1 MVDPIQRPSSKPFT
15 PEDYDKPVPTTKER
29 AQSTDLDR
37 APWLSDPA
45 FGSVVR
51 YSEVMLANPALRAS
65 TPAAGIRQ
73 DWPALP
79 AFPAPRATQSTS
91 AGCAALVAAPGNAHT
106 FADRGIPLGL
116 ALKDGAFGSSSDLGQ
131 FIDEYV
137 AHTAARP
144 DMKALHAD
152 AIRRGPEILA
162 GRLDTEDGELQ
173 RRSEEQQMQDR
184 IAPLQLRAPLPV
196 QQRAAVGEVAI
207 PIARATTFAV
217 KFVPMAGQL
226 VVLAEVATGHSIAG
240 LGEKLSN
247 ADRAL
252 DAALL
257 LAPHAAKALSAG
269 VRGSAELLRLS
280 RATGRS
286 TAEVGVICRAAV
298 AVQKN
303 RAAVRG
309 GLEAAQAGRALTS
322 EQRAAMELV
331 SGSVDGLP
339 EARALRGR
347 MYKPTV
353 ADDASL
359 AAGQGWTDK
368 YGNVG
373 LSPHGTQ
380 ADRALADAHE
390 AVHSFLSPK
399 AMNGLRELRADIGMN
414 AYARSGLCRY
424 LEEALAETY
433 AQVKVN
439 GVRAL
444 PDGLVFPI
452 RNGYV
457 SLGRV
462 AGEGAIGTIA
472 YGGVLYAVHVK
483 LNQK

>member
-1 MVDPIQRPSSKPFT
+1 MVDAIQRSATKPLT
-15 PEDYDKPVPTTKER
+15 PDYRDEPGPTAKER
-29 AQSTDLDR
+29 TRPTDLDR
-37 APWLSDPA
+37 APWLADPA
-45 FGSVVR
+45 LGSFVH
-51 YSEVMLANPALRAS
+51 YSPAMLANPALRAS
-65 TPAAGIRQ
+65 APAGATRQ
-73 DWPALP
+73 EWPALP
-79 AFPAPRATQSTS
+79 AFPAPPGTPSTS
-91 AGCAALVAAPGNAHT
+91 VGCTASVAAPGNAHT
-106 FADRGIPLGL
+106 FAARGIPLGL
-116 ALKDGAFGSSSDLGQ
+116 ALNDGAFGSSNELAQ

-137 AHTAARP
+137 AHTGTRP
-144 DMKALHAD
+144 EMRSLHAD
-152 AIRRGPEILA
+152 AVRRGPEILA
-162 GRLDTEDGELQ
+162 GRLDTEDAEQQ
-173 RRSEEQQMQDR
+173 RRIEEQQVHDR

-207 PIARATTFAV
+207 PIARVTTFAV

-226 VVLAEVATGHSIAG
+226 VVLAEVATGRSMAG
-240 LGEKLSN
+240 LGERLSN

-286 TAEVGVICRAAV
+286 TAEVGVVCRAAL

-303 RAAVRG
+303 RMAVRG

-322 EQRAAMELV
+322 EQRAAMKVVGE
-331 SGSVDGLP
+331 SVDGLP
-339 EARALRGR
+339 EAGALRRR
-347 MYKPTV
+347 MYNPTIV
-353 ADDASL
+353 DDASL
-359 AAGQGWTDK
+359 GAGQGWTDK
-368 YGNVG
+368 YGNIG
-373 LSPHGTQ
+373 LSPHGTPT
-380 ADRALADAHE
+380 DRALAAAHE
-390 AVHSFLSPK
+390 SVHSFLSPK
-399 AMNGLRELRADIGMN
+399 AMNSLRELRADIGMN

-439 GVRAL
+439 GLRAL
-444 PDGLVFPI
+444 PEGLTFPT

>member
-1 MVDPIQRPSSKPFT
+1 MVDPIQRPSSTPFT
-15 PEDYDKPVPTTKER
+15 PEDDERRTTKTKER
-29 AQSTDLDR
+29 ARLTDLDR
-37 APWLSDPA
+37 SPWLSDPA
-45 FGSVVR
+45 FGSVVN
-51 YSEVMLANPALRAS
+51 YSAAMLANPALRAS
-65 TPAAGIRQ
+65 TPEVGSRQ
-73 DWPALP
+73 EWPALP
-79 AFPAPRATQSTS
+79 AFPAPRAAQATS
-91 AGCAALVAAPGNAHT
+91 RGCASLVAAPGNAHT
-106 FADRGIPLGL
+106 FADRGIALGL
-116 ALKDGAFGSSSDLGQ
+116 ALNDGAFGSSSELAQ
-131 FIDEYV
+131 FIDDYV

-144 DMKALHAD
+144 EMRSLHGD
-152 AIRRGPEILA
+152 AVRSGPEILA
-162 GRLDTEDGELQ
+162 ARLDTEDGELQ
-173 RRSEEQQMQDR
+173 RRSEERRMRDR

-207 PIARATTFAV
+207 PVARATSFAV

-226 VVLAEVATGHSIAG
+226 VVLAEVATGRSIAG

-269 VRGSAELLRLS
+269 VRGGAEVLRLS

-286 TAEVGVICRAAV
+286 TAEVVVICRAAV
-298 AVQKN
+298 AVQEN
-303 RAAVRG
+303 RVAVRE
-309 GLEAAQAGRALTS
+309 GLAAAQAGRALS
-322 EQRAAMELV
+322 NEQRAALAVV

-339 EARALRGR
+339 EARVLPGR

-373 LSPHGTQ
+373 LSPHGTPT
-380 ADRALADAHE
+380 DRALVAAHE
-390 AVHSFLSPK
+390 AVHSYLSPK

-414 AYARSGLCRY
+414 AYARSGLCKY

-444 PDGLVFPI
+444 PDGLAFPI

-462 AGEGAIGTIA
+462 AGEGAIGTIS